1 MTAVKVMWKKK
12 KKTVGVKCI
21 EQKWAE
27 VFMMVMSWWEARD
40 DVSMPS
46 SSFGLVGS
54 GFCGY

>member
-1 MTAVKVMWKKK
+1 MEKK